1 MITHQIMLRN
11 SLFKY
16 LKRLLFD
23 GVGRWE
29 YAVSSD
35 QNINSW
41 TTFTAGLEGQ
51 VTDLEFAKLNYTELF
66 DAVLRKSTIRNL
78 IIKAVRFLTCFL
90 FLLGVGVIFFAVFS
104 LPEQIDWRIYIPIL
118 SSVLLACWL
127 AYQTDS
133 RSELTRERYMNSM
146 TENNRP
152 IAIKTFDAMDKIL
165 DKHTFAFRDRAG
177 VFKDLPPEFINAEN
191 ILLFFLGEEKH
202 RAAIPFSGPY
212 PRGPL
217 YISKAK
223 PTPHSR
229 PKGEILEYLKDK
241 ARVQELYNFVV
252 SYDGKD
258 PVAPHRKLSVARK
271 NWMAAH
277 EVLLKDFPLWLKV
290 ESRKATDK
298 ETQKFEKDLSVA
310 LSGNDEVKDYPS
322 YRDFIKG
329 KNTDFRNWYVEL
341 LKVMNAN

>member
-1 MITHQIMLRN
+1 LVLYSMKSKIR
-11 SLFKY
+11 
-16 LKRLLFD
+16 D
-23 GVGRWE
+23 
-29 YAVSSD
+29 
-35 QNINSW
+35 
-41 TTFTAGLEGQ
+41 FT
-51 VTDLEFAKLNYTELF
+51 V
-66 DAVLRKSTIRNL
+66 
-78 IIKAVRFLTCFL
+78 KAVRFLTCFL

-127 AYQTDS
+127 AYQLDR
-133 RSELTRERYMNSM
+133 RSELTREGYL
-146 TENNRP
+146 TLVAEEDRP
-152 IAIKTFDAMDKIL
+152 IAIRTLDAIATIL
-165 DKHTFAFRDRAG
+165 DKHTFAFKDRAG

-191 ILLFFLGEEKH
+191 ILLFLLGEEKH

-212 PRGPL
+212 PKGQL
-217 YISKAK
+217 YISKPK

-229 PKGEILEYLKDK
+229 PKGEILEFLKDK
-241 ARVQELYNFVV
+241 ARVQELYDFVM
-252 SYDGKD
+252 SYNGKD
-258 PVAPHRKLSVARK
+258 PVPPNRKLSVPRSR
-271 NWMAAH
+271 WIAAQK
-277 EVLLKDFPLWLKV
+277 VMLGDFGLWLKV
-290 ESRKATDK
+290 EARKATDK